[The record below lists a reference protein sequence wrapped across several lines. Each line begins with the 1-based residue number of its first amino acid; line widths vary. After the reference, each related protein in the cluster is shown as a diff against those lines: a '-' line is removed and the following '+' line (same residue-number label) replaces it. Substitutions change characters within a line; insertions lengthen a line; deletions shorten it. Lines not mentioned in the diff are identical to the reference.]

1 MLNQVVSK
9 LLTRPARRYETV
21 FARMRAIGL
30 LFVGPQAPNGRQA
43 DPWPGEL
50 PGNSRNVP
58 TYHTTRKTPTTA
70 TRQLDFVFASDSFG
84 DSLTVRALN
93 SPEQWGPSDH
103 CQLEIEI
110 P

>member
-1 MLNQVVSK
+1 M
-9 LLTRPARRYETV
+9 
-21 FARMRAIGL
+21 GL
-30 LFVGPQAPNGRQA
+30 LFVGPQALNGRQA
-43 DPWPGEL
+43 DPWPDEL

-58 TYHTTRKTPTTA
+58 TYHTTRQTPTTA
-70 TRQLDFVFASDSFG
+70 TRHLDSVFASDSFG